1 MMPYT
6 IKAPAKASIK
16 IQRSEFFAF
25 LFPVEDSEAVQNILH
40 QHQIEYSDATHNCYA
55 YILGF
60 ESEIQHYSDAGEPGG
75 TAGKPILNSL
85 LRNELTGVLA
95 IVTRYYGGI
104 KLGVKGLIE
113 AYTAATTMAV
123 ESAKL
128 TLYQEYCHYQIQ
140 TEYSYLDTIRHQ
152 VYSLEGEEE
161 AAEYSERALIIVKI
175 PASAAAAFA
184 EFLDGYKGPGRLEY
198 HQEEEI

>member
-16 IQRSEFFAF
+16 IQRSEFIAF
-25 LFPVEDSEAVQNILH
+25 LFPVDDAETVQNILH
-40 QHQIEYSDATHNCYA
+40 QHQQDYSDATHNCYA
-55 YILGF
+55 YILGCD
-60 ESEIQHYSDAGEPGG
+60 SETQYYSDAGEPGG

-104 KLGVKGLIE
+104 KLGVKGLID
-113 AYTAATTMAV
+113 AYTTATTMAV

-128 TLYQEYCHYQIQ
+128 TLYQEYCHYKIE
-140 TEYSYLDTIRHQ
+140 TEYSYLDIIRHQ
-152 VYSLEGEEE
+152 VSSLGGEEE
-161 AAEYSERALIIVKI
+161 EAGYGERALLKVKIPI
-175 PASAAAAFA
+175 PASAAFS

-198 HQEEEI
+198 NIEEQI

>member
-6 IKAPAKASIK
+6 IKTPAKASIK
-16 IQRSEFFAF
+16 IQRSEFIAF
-25 LFPVEDSEAVQNILH
+25 LFPATDVEMVQNILH
-40 QHQIEYSDATHNCYA
+40 RHQQEYSDATHNCYA
-55 YILGF
+55 YILGGD
-60 ESEIQHYSDAGEPGG
+60 SETQYYTDAGEPGG

-104 KLGVKGLIE
+104 KLGVKGLID
-113 AYTAATTMAV
+113 AYTTATTMAV

-128 TLYQEYCHYQIQ
+128 ILYQEYCHYQIK

-152 VYSLEGEEE
+152 VNVVQGEEE
-161 AAEYSERALIIVKI
+161 AADYGERASLKVKI
-175 PASAAAAFA
+175 PVPAAADFA
-184 EFLDGYKGPGRLEY
+184 EFLDGYKGLGRLEY
-198 HQEEEI
+198 NIEEQI

>member
-6 IKAPAKASIK
+6 IKAPANASIK
-16 IQRSEFFAF
+16 ILRSEFIAF
-25 LFPVEDSEAVQNILH
+25 LFPVDDADAVQKILH
-40 QHQIEYSDATHNCYA
+40 QHQQDYSDATHNCYA
-55 YILGF
+55 YILGSAF
-60 ESEIQHYSDAGEPGG
+60 ETQYYSDAGEPGG

-113 AYTAATTMAV
+113 AYTTATSLAV
-123 ESAKL
+123 ESARL
-128 TLYQEYCHYQIQ
+128 IRYQEYCHYEID
-140 TEYSYLDTIRHQ
+140 TPYSYLEIVRHQ
-152 VYSLEGEEE
+152 VSSCGGEEE
-161 AAEYSERALIIVKI
+161 DAQYSERALIKIKI
-175 PASAAAAFA
+175 PVSASASFS

-198 HQEEEI
+198 IMEE

>member
-16 IQRSEFFAF
+16 IQRSEFIAF
-25 LFPVEDSEAVQNILH
+25 LFPVEDAESVQSILH
-40 QHQIEYSDATHNCYA
+40 QHGQDYSDATHNCYA

-60 ESEIQHYSDAGEPGG
+60 DSKTQHYSDAGEPGG

-104 KLGVKGLIE
+104 KLGVKGLID
-113 AYTAATTMAV
+113 AYTTATTMAV

-128 TLYQEYCHYQIQ
+128 TVYQEYCHYQIE

-152 VYSLEGEEE
+152 VSSLGGEEVE
-161 AAEYSERALIIVKI
+161 AGYGERAILIVKIPI
-175 PASAAAAFA
+175 PASAAFS

-198 HQEEEI
+198 YIEEQI